1 MGRQHGPFELAIME
15 CGQYDKRWR
24 GVHMLREETV
34 QAHRDIQGGV
44 LLPVHWG
51 AFTLSLHD
59 WNDLRMASRLIDG

>member
-1 MGRQHGPFELAIME
+1 
-15 CGQYDKRWR
+15 
-24 GVHMLREETV
+24 MLREETV